1 MWSCPDAAAGGMVEP
16 VVVGGVVVGVVACVV
31 DVMAGDEG
39 CNWFDGV
46 GEFTGWLTAG
56 GSVGWMTGW
65 KVVVDAVIGVVATVV
80 VVDVV
85 VVVVVVIRGG
95 RGGP

>member
-1 MWSCPDAAAGGMVEP
+1 MVEP
-16 VVVGGVVVGVVACVV
+16 GVVGGVVVSVVACVV
-31 DVMAGDEG
+31 DVITVDES

-46 GEFTGWLTAG
+46 GGFTGWLAAG
-56 GSVGWMTGW
+56 GLVGWTTGW
-65 KVVVDAVIGVVATVV
+65 KVVVDVVRGVVATVV

-85 VVVVVVIRGG
+85 VVVVVIRGG